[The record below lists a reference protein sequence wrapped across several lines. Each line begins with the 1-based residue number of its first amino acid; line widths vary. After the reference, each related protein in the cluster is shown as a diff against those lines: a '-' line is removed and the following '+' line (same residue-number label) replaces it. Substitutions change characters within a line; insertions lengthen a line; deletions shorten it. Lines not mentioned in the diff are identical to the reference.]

1 MSPIDLYFL
10 AVARIGRQIETTAKL
25 PNGLKLVI
33 DLSYGEYR
41 FYNVASL
48 HILVMMSCSQRR
60 HIKITL
66 ILYNNSCITTHT
78 TAVITSKLGHVL
90 LRLLLVTCF
99 LSLYLSIIYTF
110 QTIIANIDYVYSFEP
125 TPLLL
130 SSLFYPML

>member
-60 HIKITL
+60 
-66 ILYNNSCITTHT
+66 
-78 TAVITSKLGHVL
+78 
-90 LRLLLVTCF
+90 
-99 LSLYLSIIYTF
+99 
-110 QTIIANIDYVYSFEP
+110 QDYVNTGIIIHVSQ
-125 TPLLL
+125 LVRQQ
-130 SSLFYPML
+130 

>member
-1 MSPIDLYFL
+1 MNNFLRSIFLWIRFEIMSPIDLYFL

-66 ILYNNSCITTHT
+66 ILYHNSCITTHT
-78 TAVITSKLGHVL
+78 TAVIASKLGHVL

-99 LSLYLSIIYTF
+99 PKICIFLSYIPSK
-110 QTIIANIDYVYSFEP
+110 P
-125 TPLLL
+125 
-130 SSLFYPML
+130 

>member
-25 PNGLKLVI
+25 PNGLILVI

-60 HIKITL
+60 RIKITEDVTL
-66 ILYNNSCITTHT
+66 ILYNNSCITTDT
-78 TAVITSKLGHVL
+78 TAVIASKL
-90 LRLLLVTCF
+90 T
-99 LSLYLSIIYTF
+99 
-110 QTIIANIDYVYSFEP
+110 
-125 TPLLL
+125 
-130 SSLFYPML
+130 